1 MKANNEMDFEGA
13 FENFIEQREYDEAE
27 DALFS
32 MIRISF
38 NAGWLAAGGKPPKPK
53 KILELYPK
61 PLNEMPG
68 EKLYYD
74 QHYKK

>member
-1 MKANNEMDFEGA
+1 MKANSKMDFEGA

-53 KILELYPK
+53 RILELYRE
-61 PLNEMPG
+61 PLIKLPG
-68 EKLYYD
+68 ERL
-74 QHYKK
+74 